1 MKKAELYRS
10 IEGIKPDRSMKNR
23 IMTAAEANDKITVSK
38 KPVFLPVAVAFLLV
52 INLGV
57 IANLMA
63 GDNFSSK
70 HNGEDNSFYGNS
82 TDEFSDYAEK
92 VYKEITEH
100 DYKKIEFLQ
109 EDNYFP
115 FTDKPWFE
123 MYSIDTIEKGA
134 VETGAENAGAENVFV
149 KYIKY
154 IQTIDGIYTNHE
166 YIIGYDGNGY
176 EKENIL
182 SITESNVDY
191 SSDIPE
197 KYKSEISADVNLSD
211 SFDKLVSE
219 YSMEKYGSLEYPYE
233 SSYNNQYDMRIL
245 LFPSLKSNESAPD
258 GIVYRFPAVFTVTA
272 PLEADVD
279 TIDENVYF
287 LVDGQGNSQNQL
299 SYDNYWKETVYA
311 DDANYETAE
320 LPEIEN
326 MNVDMAVRLLKN
338 TGYTNISERYVID
351 ERLQDTVIS
360 YDYGL
365 MPGDVKRKNAVIG
378 IIVSG
383 KQMPDIIGMDIGDAG
398 TVLNDQQIEYK
409 IIYMYGAKADD
420 TGQTVVST
428 SIGVNEIVN
437 GSEPV
442 EVFVE
447 SDTSCLA
454 AGLWSEMELEYSYS
468 ENGVDYYSSEEL
480 PDVIL
485 DGYYNDNGK
494 VFVNGISTKSDY
506 YEMCPDIYVGMSLE
520 AIDIQL
526 NEGFYYQD
534 KEVSGISL
542 IEYDSEM
549 DYNYKFVYTDNDVLY
564 TVLLKTVNEGSFE
577 EQIVSNIYVTK
588 EAVESEDSDNNQQ
601 AIYD

>member
-57 IANLMA
+57 IANLMT

-134 VETGAENAGAENVFV
+134 LETGAENAGVTNIFV
-149 KYIKY
+149 KY

-191 SSDIPE
+191 SSEIPE
-197 KYKSEISADVNLSD
+197 KYKNEISADVNLSD

-219 YSMEKYGSLEYPYE
+219 YSMEKYGGLEYPYE

-272 PLEADVD
+272 PQEADVD

-287 LVDGQGNSQNQL
+287 LVDRQGNSQNQL

-311 DDANYETAE
+311 DDASYETAE

-351 ERLQDTVIS
+351 ERLHDTVIS

-383 KQMPDIIGMDIGDAG
+383 KQMPDIIGMEIGDAG

-420 TGQTVVST
+420 TGQIVVST

-447 SDTSCLA
+447 SDRSCLA
-454 AGLWSEMELEYSYS
+454 AGLWSEMDLEYSYS
-468 ENGVDYYSSEEL
+468 ENGVDYYSSNEL

-549 DYNYKFVYTDNDVLY
+549 DYNYKFVYSDNDVLY

>member
-134 VETGAENAGAENVFV
+134 VETGAENAGVTNIFV
-149 KYIKY
+149 KY

-191 SSDIPE
+191 SSKIPE
-197 KYKSEISADVNLSD
+197 KYKNEISADVNLSD

-219 YSMEKYGSLEYPYE
+219 YSMEKYGGLEYPYE

-272 PLEADVD
+272 PQEADVD

-311 DDANYETAE
+311 DDASYETAE

-351 ERLQDTVIS
+351 ERLHDTVIS

-383 KQMPDIIGMDIGDAG
+383 KQMPDIIGMEIGDAG

-420 TGQTVVST
+420 TGQIVVST

-447 SDTSCLA
+447 SDSSCLA
-454 AGLWSEMELEYSYS
+454 AGLWSEMDLEYSYS
-468 ENGVDYYSSEEL
+468 ENGVDYYSSNEL

-549 DYNYKFVYTDNDVLY
+549 DYNYKFVYSDNDVLY

>member
-134 VETGAENAGAENVFV
+134 VETGAENAGVTNIFV
-149 KYIKY
+149 KY

-191 SSDIPE
+191 SSEIPE
-197 KYKSEISADVNLSD
+197 KYKNEISADVNLSD

-219 YSMEKYGSLEYPYE
+219 YSMEKYGGLEYPYE

-272 PLEADVD
+272 PQEADVD

-287 LVDGQGNSQNQL
+287 LVDRQGNSQNQL

-311 DDANYETAE
+311 DDASYETAE

-351 ERLQDTVIS
+351 ERLHDTVIS

-383 KQMPDIIGMDIGDAG
+383 KQMPDIIGMEIGDAG

-420 TGQTVVST
+420 TGQIVVST

-447 SDTSCLA
+447 SDSSCLA
-454 AGLWSEMELEYSYS
+454 AGLWSEMDLEYSYS
-468 ENGVDYYSSEEL
+468 ENGVDYYSSNEL

>member
-109 EDNYFP
+109 EGNYFP

-134 VETGAENAGAENVFV
+134 VETGAENAGVTNIFV
-149 KYIKY
+149 KY

-191 SSDIPE
+191 SSEIPE
-197 KYKSEISADVNLSD
+197 KYKNEISADVNLSD

-219 YSMEKYGSLEYPYE
+219 YSMEKYGGLEYPYE

-351 ERLQDTVIS
+351 ERLHDTVIS

-383 KQMPDIIGMDIGDAG
+383 KQMPDIIGMEIGDAG

-494 VFVNGISTKSDY
+494 VFVNGISTKNSF
-506 YEMCPDIYVGMSLE
+506 YEMCPDIYVGMTIDDINNVLESL
-520 AIDIQL
+520 D
-526 NEGFYYQD
+526 YYQE
-534 KEVSGISL
+534 KEVYL
-542 IEYDSEM
+542 VNPIEEDSIYG
-549 DYNYKFVYTDNDVLY
+549 DYNYEFGYIDDDGMKY
-564 TVLLKTVNEGSFE
+564 TVMLSVNG
-577 EQIVSNIYVTK
+577 EQVSNIYVTK
-588 EAVESEDSDNNQQ
+588 EAVDYGETDNNQQ
-601 AIYD
+601 IVYDE

>member
-57 IANLMA
+57 IANLMT

-134 VETGAENAGAENVFV
+134 LETGAENAGVTNIFV
-149 KYIKY
+149 KY

-191 SSDIPE
+191 SSEIPE
-197 KYKSEISADVNLSD
+197 KYKNEISADVNLSD

-219 YSMEKYGSLEYPYE
+219 YSMEKYGGLEYPYE

-272 PLEADVD
+272 PQEADVD

-287 LVDGQGNSQNQL
+287 LVVGLGYSQNQL

-311 DDANYETAE
+311 DDASYETAE

-351 ERLQDTVIS
+351 ERLHDTVIS

-383 KQMPDIIGMDIGDAG
+383 KQMPDIIGMEIGDAG

-420 TGQTVVST
+420 TGQIVVST

-447 SDTSCLA
+447 SDSSCLA
-454 AGLWSEMELEYSYS
+454 AGLWSEMDLEYSYS
-468 ENGVDYYSSEEL
+468 ENGVDYYSSNEL

-549 DYNYKFVYTDNDVLY
+549 DYNYKFVYSDNDVLY

>member
-191 SSDIPE
+191 SSEIPE
-197 KYKSEISADVNLSD
+197 KYKNEISADVNLSD

-272 PLEADVD
+272 PQEADVD

-383 KQMPDIIGMDIGDAG
+383 KQMPDIIGMEIGDAG

-494 VFVNGISTKSDY
+494 VFVNGISTKNSF
-506 YEMCPDIYVGMSLE
+506 YEMCPDIYVGMTIDDINNVLESL
-520 AIDIQL
+520 D
-526 NEGFYYQD
+526 YYQE
-534 KEVSGISL
+534 KEVYL
-542 IEYDSEM
+542 VNPIEEDSIYG
-549 DYNYKFVYTDNDVLY
+549 DYNYEFGYIDDDGMKY
-564 TVLLKTVNEGSFE
+564 TVMLSVNG
-577 EQIVSNIYVTK
+577 EQVSNIYVTK
-588 EAVESEDSDNNQQ
+588 EAVDYGETDNNQQ
-601 AIYD
+601 IVYDE

>member
-134 VETGAENAGAENVFV
+134 LETGAENAGVTNIFV
-149 KYIKY
+149 KY

-191 SSDIPE
+191 SSEIPE
-197 KYKSEISADVNLSD
+197 KYKNEISADVNLSD

-272 PLEADVD
+272 PQEADVD

-351 ERLQDTVIS
+351 ERLHDTVIS

-383 KQMPDIIGMDIGDAG
+383 KQMPDIIGMEIGDAG

-447 SDTSCLA
+447 SDTSCL
-454 AGLWSEMELEYSYS
+454 WSEMELEYSYS

-494 VFVNGISTKSDY
+494 VFVNGISTKNSF
-506 YEMCPDIYVGMSLE
+506 YEMCPDIYVGMTIDDINNVLESL
-520 AIDIQL
+520 D
-526 NEGFYYQD
+526 YYQE
-534 KEVSGISL
+534 KEVYL
-542 IEYDSEM
+542 VNPIEEDSIYG
-549 DYNYKFVYTDNDVLY
+549 DYNYEFGYIDDDGMKY
-564 TVLLKTVNEGSFE
+564 TVMLSVNG
-577 EQIVSNIYVTK
+577 EQVSNIYVTK
-588 EAVESEDSDNNQQ
+588 EAVDYGETDNNQQ
-601 AIYD
+601 IVYDE

>member
-134 VETGAENAGAENVFV
+134 LETGAENAGVTNIFV
-149 KYIKY
+149 KY

-191 SSDIPE
+191 SSEIPE
-197 KYKSEISADVNLSD
+197 KYKNEISADVNLSD

-272 PLEADVD
+272 PQEADVD

-311 DDANYETAE
+311 DDASYETAE

-351 ERLQDTVIS
+351 ERLHDTVIS

-383 KQMPDIIGMDIGDAG
+383 KQMPDIIGMEIGDAG

-420 TGQTVVST
+420 TGQIVVST

-447 SDTSCLA
+447 SDSSCLA
-454 AGLWSEMELEYSYS
+454 AGLWSEMDLEYSYS
-468 ENGVDYYSSEEL
+468 ENGVDYYSSNEL

>member
-10 IEGIKPDRSMKNR
+10 IEGIKPDRTMKNR

-123 MYSIDTIEKGA
+123 MYSIDTIKKGA
-134 VETGAENAGAENVFV
+134 VETGAENAGVTNIFV
-149 KYIKY
+149 KY

-191 SSDIPE
+191 SSEIPE
-197 KYKSEISADVNLSD
+197 KYKNEISADVNLSD

-219 YSMEKYGSLEYPYE
+219 YSVEKYGSLEYPYE

-272 PLEADVD
+272 PQEADVD

-311 DDANYETAE
+311 DDASYETAE

-351 ERLQDTVIS
+351 ERLHDTVIS

-383 KQMPDIIGMDIGDAG
+383 KQMPDIIGMEIGDAG

-420 TGQTVVST
+420 TGQIVVST

-447 SDTSCLA
+447 SDSSCLA
-454 AGLWSEMELEYSYS
+454 AGLWSEMDLEYSYS
-468 ENGVDYYSSEEL
+468 ENGVDYYSSNEL

-549 DYNYKFVYTDNDVLY
+549 DYNYKFVYSDNDVLY

>member
-123 MYSIDTIEKGA
+123 MYSIDTIKKGA
-134 VETGAENAGAENVFV
+134 VETGAENAGVTNIFV
-149 KYIKY
+149 KY

-191 SSDIPE
+191 SSEIPE
-197 KYKSEISADVNLSD
+197 KYKNEISADVNLSD

-219 YSMEKYGSLEYPYE
+219 YSVEKYGSLEYPYE

-272 PLEADVD
+272 PQEADVD

-287 LVDGQGNSQNQL
+287 LVDRQGNSQNQL

-311 DDANYETAE
+311 DDASYETAE

-351 ERLQDTVIS
+351 ERLHDTVIS

-365 MPGDVKRKNAVIG
+365 MPGDIKRKNAVIG

-383 KQMPDIIGMDIGDAG
+383 KQMPDIIGMEIGDAG

-420 TGQTVVST
+420 TGQIVVST

-447 SDTSCLA
+447 SDSSCLA
-454 AGLWSEMELEYSYS
+454 AGLWSEMDLEYSYS
-468 ENGVDYYSSEEL
+468 ENGVDYYSSNEL

-549 DYNYKFVYTDNDVLY
+549 DYNYKFVYSDNDVLY

>member
-23 IMTAAEANDKITVSK
+23 KMTAAEANDKITVSK

-134 VETGAENAGAENVFV
+134 LETGAENAGVTNIFV
-149 KYIKY
+149 KY

-191 SSDIPE
+191 SSEIPE
-197 KYKSEISADVNLSD
+197 KYKNEISADVNLSD

-272 PLEADVD
+272 PQEADVD

-351 ERLQDTVIS
+351 ERLHDTVIS

-383 KQMPDIIGMDIGDAG
+383 KQMPDIIGMEIGDAG

-494 VFVNGISTKSDY
+494 VFVNGISTKNSF
-506 YEMCPDIYVGMSLE
+506 YEMCPDIYVGMTIDDINNVLESL
-520 AIDIQL
+520 D
-526 NEGFYYQD
+526 YYQE
-534 KEVSGISL
+534 KEVYL
-542 IEYDSEM
+542 VNPIEEDSIYG
-549 DYNYKFVYTDNDVLY
+549 DYNYEFGYIDDDGMKY
-564 TVLLKTVNEGSFE
+564 TVMLSVNG
-577 EQIVSNIYVTK
+577 EQVSNIYVTK
-588 EAVESEDSDNNQQ
+588 EAVDYGETDNNQQ
-601 AIYD
+601 IVYDE

>member
-123 MYSIDTIEKGA
+123 MYSIDTIKKGA

-191 SSDIPE
+191 SSEIPE
-197 KYKSEISADVNLSD
+197 KYKNEISADVNLSD

-219 YSMEKYGSLEYPYE
+219 YSMEKYGGLEYPYE

-258 GIVYRFPAVFTVTA
+258 GIVYRFPAVFTVTT
-272 PLEADVD
+272 PQEADVD

-311 DDANYETAE
+311 DDASYETAE

-351 ERLQDTVIS
+351 ERLHDTVIS

-383 KQMPDIIGMDIGDAG
+383 KQMPDIIGMEIGDAG

-420 TGQTVVST
+420 TGQIVVST

-447 SDTSCLA
+447 SDSSCLA
-454 AGLWSEMELEYSYS
+454 AGLWSEMDLEYSYS
-468 ENGVDYYSSEEL
+468 ENGVDYYSSNEL

-549 DYNYKFVYTDNDVLY
+549 DYNYKFVYSDNDVLY

>member
-123 MYSIDTIEKGA
+123 MYSIDTIKKGA
-134 VETGAENAGAENVFV
+134 VETGAENAGVTNIFV
-149 KYIKY
+149 KY

-191 SSDIPE
+191 SSEIPE
-197 KYKSEISADVNLSD
+197 KYKNEISADVNLSD

-219 YSMEKYGSLEYPYE
+219 YSVEKYGSLEYPYE

-272 PLEADVD
+272 PQEADVD

-287 LVDGQGNSQNQL
+287 LVDRQGNSQNQL

-311 DDANYETAE
+311 DDASYETAE

-351 ERLQDTVIS
+351 ERLHDTVIS

-365 MPGDVKRKNAVIG
+365 MPGDIKRKNAVIG

-383 KQMPDIIGMDIGDAG
+383 KQMPDIIGMEIGDAG
-398 TVLNDQQIEYK
+398 TFLNDQQIEYK

-420 TGQTVVST
+420 TGQIVVST

-447 SDTSCLA
+447 SDSSCLA
-454 AGLWSEMELEYSYS
+454 AGLWSEMDLEYSYS
-468 ENGVDYYSSEEL
+468 ENGVDYYSSNEL

-549 DYNYKFVYTDNDVLY
+549 DYNYKFVYSDNDVLY

>member
-134 VETGAENAGAENVFV
+134 LETGAENAGVTNIFV
-149 KYIKY
+149 KY

-191 SSDIPE
+191 SSEIPE
-197 KYKSEISADVNLSD
+197 KYKNEISADVNLSD

-219 YSMEKYGSLEYPYE
+219 YSMEKYGGLEYPYE

-272 PLEADVD
+272 PQEADVD

-287 LVDGQGNSQNQL
+287 LVDRQGNSQNQL

-311 DDANYETAE
+311 DDASYETAE

-351 ERLQDTVIS
+351 ERLHDTVIS

-383 KQMPDIIGMDIGDAG
+383 KQMPDIIGMEIGDAG

-420 TGQTVVST
+420 TGQIVVST

-447 SDTSCLA
+447 SDSSCLA
-454 AGLWSEMELEYSYS
+454 AGLWSEMDLEYSYS
-468 ENGVDYYSSEEL
+468 ENGVDYYSSNEL

>member
-134 VETGAENAGAENVFV
+134 LETGAENAGVTNIFV
-149 KYIKY
+149 KY

-191 SSDIPE
+191 SSEIPE
-197 KYKSEISADVNLSD
+197 KYKNEISADVNLSD

-219 YSMEKYGSLEYPYE
+219 YSMEKYGGLEYPYE

-272 PLEADVD
+272 PQEADVD

-311 DDANYETAE
+311 DDASYETAE

-351 ERLQDTVIS
+351 ERLHDTVIS

-383 KQMPDIIGMDIGDAG
+383 KQMPDIIGMEIGDAG

-420 TGQTVVST
+420 TGQIVVST

-447 SDTSCLA
+447 SDSSCLA
-454 AGLWSEMELEYSYS
+454 AGLWSEMDLEYSYS
-468 ENGVDYYSSEEL
+468 ENGVDYYSSNEL

-549 DYNYKFVYTDNDVLY
+549 DYNYKFVYSDNDVLY
-564 TVLLKTVNEGSFE
+564 TVLLKIVNEGSFE

-588 EAVESEDSDNNQQ
+588 EAVESEDSDNNQK

>member
-123 MYSIDTIEKGA
+123 MYSIDTIKKGA
-134 VETGAENAGAENVFV
+134 VETGAENAGVTNIFV
-149 KYIKY
+149 KY

-191 SSDIPE
+191 SSEIPE
-197 KYKSEISADVNLSD
+197 KYKNEISADVNLSD

-219 YSMEKYGSLEYPYE
+219 YSVEKYGSLEYPYE

-272 PLEADVD
+272 PQEADVD

-287 LVDGQGNSQNQL
+287 LVDRQGNSQNQL

-311 DDANYETAE
+311 DDASYETAE

-351 ERLQDTVIS
+351 ERLHDTVIS

-365 MPGDVKRKNAVIG
+365 MPGDIKRKNAVIG

-383 KQMPDIIGMDIGDAG
+383 KQMPDIIGMEIGDAG

-420 TGQTVVST
+420 TGQIVVST

-447 SDTSCLA
+447 SDSSCLA
-454 AGLWSEMELEYSYS
+454 AGLWSEMDLEYSYS
-468 ENGVDYYSSEEL
+468 ENGVDYYSSNEL

-549 DYNYKFVYTDNDVLY
+549 DYNYKFVYSDNDVLY

-577 EQIVSNIYVTK
+577 EQRVSNIYVTK

>member
-38 KPVFLPVAVAFLLV
+38 KPVFLPVAVAFLPV

-494 VFVNGISTKSDY
+494 VFVNGISTKNSF
-506 YEMCPDIYVGMSLE
+506 YEMCPDIYVGMTIDDINNVLESL
-520 AIDIQL
+520 D
-526 NEGFYYQD
+526 YYQE
-534 KEVSGISL
+534 KEVYL
-542 IEYDSEM
+542 VNPIEEDSIYG
-549 DYNYKFVYTDNDVLY
+549 DYNYEFGYIDDDGMKY
-564 TVLLKTVNEGSFE
+564 TVMLSVNG
-577 EQIVSNIYVTK
+577 EQVSNIYVTK
-588 EAVESEDSDNNQQ
+588 EAVDYGETDNNQQ
-601 AIYD
+601 IVYDE

>member
-38 KPVFLPVAVAFLLV
+38 KTVFLPVAVAFLLV

-123 MYSIDTIEKGA
+123 MYSIDTIKKGA
-134 VETGAENAGAENVFV
+134 VETGAENAGVTNIFV
-149 KYIKY
+149 KY

-191 SSDIPE
+191 SSEIPE
-197 KYKSEISADVNLSD
+197 KYKNEISADVNLSD

-219 YSMEKYGSLEYPYE
+219 YSVEKYGSLEYPYE

-272 PLEADVD
+272 PQEADVD

-311 DDANYETAE
+311 DDASYETAE

-351 ERLQDTVIS
+351 ERLHDTVIS

-383 KQMPDIIGMDIGDAG
+383 KQMPDIIGMEIGDAG

-420 TGQTVVST
+420 TGQIVVST

-447 SDTSCLA
+447 SDSSCLA
-454 AGLWSEMELEYSYS
+454 AGLWSEMDLEYSYS
-468 ENGVDYYSSEEL
+468 ENGVDYYSSNEL

-549 DYNYKFVYTDNDVLY
+549 DYNYKFVYSDNDVLY

>member
-123 MYSIDTIEKGA
+123 MYSIDTIKKGA
-134 VETGAENAGAENVFV
+134 VETGAENAGVTNIFV
-149 KYIKY
+149 KY

-191 SSDIPE
+191 SSEIPE
-197 KYKSEISADVNLSD
+197 KYKNEISADVNLSD

-219 YSMEKYGSLEYPYE
+219 YSVEKYGSLEYPYE

-272 PLEADVD
+272 PQEADVD

-287 LVDGQGNSQNQL
+287 LVDRQGNSQNQL

-311 DDANYETAE
+311 DDASYETAE

-351 ERLQDTVIS
+351 ERLHDTVIS

-365 MPGDVKRKNAVIG
+365 MPGDIKRKNAVIG

-383 KQMPDIIGMDIGDAG
+383 KQMPDIIGMEIGDAG

-420 TGQTVVST
+420 TGQIVVST

-447 SDTSCLA
+447 SDSSCLA
-454 AGLWSEMELEYSYS
+454 
-468 ENGVDYYSSEEL
+468 VDFGQKWIWNTATAKMALITIHQMNYRMLYLTDITMITARYLST
-480 PDVIL
+480 
-485 DGYYNDNGK
+485 
-494 VFVNGISTKSDY
+494 VFQQKAIIMKCVR
-506 YEMCPDIYVGMSLE
+506 IYM
-520 AIDIQL
+520 
-526 NEGFYYQD
+526 
-534 KEVSGISL
+534 
-542 IEYDSEM
+542 
-549 DYNYKFVYTDNDVLY
+549 
-564 TVLLKTVNEGSFE
+564 
-577 EQIVSNIYVTK
+577 
-588 EAVESEDSDNNQQ
+588 
-601 AIYD
+601 

>member
-134 VETGAENAGAENVFV
+134 LETGAENAGVTNIFV
-149 KYIKY
+149 KY

-191 SSDIPE
+191 SSEIPE
-197 KYKSEISADVNLSD
+197 KYKNEISADVNLSD

-219 YSMEKYGSLEYPYE
+219 YSMEKYGGLEYPYE

-272 PLEADVD
+272 PQEADVD

-287 LVDGQGNSQNQL
+287 LVDRQGNSQNQL

-506 YEMCPDIYVGMSLE
+506 YEMCPDIYVGMTIDDINNVLESL
-520 AIDIQL
+520 D
-526 NEGFYYQD
+526 YYQE
-534 KEVSGISL
+534 KEVYL
-542 IEYDSEM
+542 VNPIEEDSIYG
-549 DYNYKFVYTDNDVLY
+549 DYNYEFGYIDDDGMKY
-564 TVLLKTVNEGSFE
+564 TVMLSVNG
-577 EQIVSNIYVTK
+577 EQVSNIYVTK
-588 EAVESEDSDNNQQ
+588 EAVDYGETDNNQQ
-601 AIYD
+601 IVYDE

>member
-191 SSDIPE
+191 SSEIPE
-197 KYKSEISADVNLSD
+197 KYKNEISADVNLSD

-494 VFVNGISTKSDY
+494 VFVNGISTKNSF
-506 YEMCPDIYVGMSLE
+506 YEMCPDIYVGMTIDDINNVLESL
-520 AIDIQL
+520 D
-526 NEGFYYQD
+526 YYQE
-534 KEVSGISL
+534 KEVYL
-542 IEYDSEM
+542 VNPIEEDSIYG
-549 DYNYKFVYTDNDVLY
+549 DYNYEFGYIDDDGMKY
-564 TVLLKTVNEGSFE
+564 TVMLSVNG
-577 EQIVSNIYVTK
+577 EQVSNIYVTK
-588 EAVESEDSDNNQQ
+588 EAVDYGETDNNQQ
-601 AIYD
+601 IVYDE

>member
-1 MKKAELYRS
+1 
-10 IEGIKPDRSMKNR
+10 
-23 IMTAAEANDKITVSK
+23 MTAAEANDKITVSK

-272 PLEADVD
+272 PQEADVD

-287 LVDGQGNSQNQL
+287 LVDRQGNSQNQL

-311 DDANYETAE
+311 DDASYETAE

-351 ERLQDTVIS
+351 ERLHDTVIS

-365 MPGDVKRKNAVIG
+365 MPGDIKRKNAVIG

-383 KQMPDIIGMDIGDAG
+383 KQMPDIIGMEIGDAG

-420 TGQTVVST
+420 TGQIVVST

-447 SDTSCLA
+447 SDSSCLA

-494 VFVNGISTKSDY
+494 VFVNGISTKNSF
-506 YEMCPDIYVGMSLE
+506 YEMCPDIYVGMTIDDINNVLESL
-520 AIDIQL
+520 D
-526 NEGFYYQD
+526 YYQE
-534 KEVSGISL
+534 KEVYL
-542 IEYDSEM
+542 VNPIEEDSIYG
-549 DYNYKFVYTDNDVLY
+549 DYNYEFGYIDDDGMKY
-564 TVLLKTVNEGSFE
+564 TVMLSVNG
-577 EQIVSNIYVTK
+577 EQVSNIYVTK
-588 EAVESEDSDNNQQ
+588 EAVDYGETDNNQQ
-601 AIYD
+601 IVYDE

>member
-134 VETGAENAGAENVFV
+134 LETGAENAGVTNIFV
-149 KYIKY
+149 KY

-191 SSDIPE
+191 SSEIPE
-197 KYKSEISADVNLSD
+197 KYKNEISADVNLSD

-219 YSMEKYGSLEYPYE
+219 YSMEKYGGLEYPYE

-272 PLEADVD
+272 PQEADVD

-287 LVDGQGNSQNQL
+287 LVDRQGNSQNQL

-311 DDANYETAE
+311 DDASYETAE

-351 ERLQDTVIS
+351 ERLHDTVIS

-383 KQMPDIIGMDIGDAG
+383 KQMPDIIGMEIGDAG

-420 TGQTVVST
+420 TGQIVVST

-447 SDTSCLA
+447 SDSSCLA
-454 AGLWSEMELEYSYS
+454 AGLWSEMDLEYSYS

-480 PDVIL
+480 LDVIL

-506 YEMCPDIYVGMSLE
+506 YEMCPDIYVGMTIDDINNVLESL
-520 AIDIQL
+520 D
-526 NEGFYYQD
+526 YYQE
-534 KEVSGISL
+534 KEVYL
-542 IEYDSEM
+542 VNPIEEDSIYG
-549 DYNYKFVYTDNDVLY
+549 DYNYEFGYIDDDGMKY
-564 TVLLKTVNEGSFE
+564 TVMLSVNG
-577 EQIVSNIYVTK
+577 EQVSNIYVTK
-588 EAVESEDSDNNQQ
+588 EAVDYGETDNNQQ
-601 AIYD
+601 IVYDE

>member
-123 MYSIDTIEKGA
+123 MYSIDTIKKGA
-134 VETGAENAGAENVFV
+134 VETGAENAGVTNIFV
-149 KYIKY
+149 KY

-191 SSDIPE
+191 SSEIPE
-197 KYKSEISADVNLSD
+197 KYKNEISADVNLSD

-219 YSMEKYGSLEYPYE
+219 YSMEKSGGLEYPYE

-272 PLEADVD
+272 PQEADVD

-287 LVDGQGNSQNQL
+287 LVDGQGNSQNHL

-311 DDANYETAE
+311 DDASYETAE

-351 ERLQDTVIS
+351 ERLHDTVIS

-383 KQMPDIIGMDIGDAG
+383 KQMPDIIGMEIGDAG

-420 TGQTVVST
+420 TGQIVVST

-447 SDTSCLA
+447 SDSSCLA
-454 AGLWSEMELEYSYS
+454 AGLWSEMDLEYSYS
-468 ENGVDYYSSEEL
+468 ENGVDYYSSNEL

>member
-123 MYSIDTIEKGA
+123 MYSIDTIKKGA
-134 VETGAENAGAENVFV
+134 VETGAENAGVTNIFV
-149 KYIKY
+149 KY

-191 SSDIPE
+191 SSEIPE
-197 KYKSEISADVNLSD
+197 KYKNEISADVNLSD

-219 YSMEKYGSLEYPYE
+219 YSVEKYGSLEYPYE

-272 PLEADVD
+272 PQEADVD

-311 DDANYETAE
+311 DDASYETAE

-351 ERLQDTVIS
+351 ERLHDTVIS

-383 KQMPDIIGMDIGDAG
+383 KQMPDIIGMEIGDAG

-420 TGQTVVST
+420 TGQIVVST

-447 SDTSCLA
+447 SDSSCLA
-454 AGLWSEMELEYSYS
+454 AGLWSEMDLEYSYS
-468 ENGVDYYSSEEL
+468 ENGVDYYSSNEL

>member
-123 MYSIDTIEKGA
+123 MYSIDTIKKGA
-134 VETGAENAGAENVFV
+134 VETGAENAGVTNIFV
-149 KYIKY
+149 KY

-191 SSDIPE
+191 SSEIPE
-197 KYKSEISADVNLSD
+197 KYKNEISADVNLSD

-219 YSMEKYGSLEYPYE
+219 YSVEKYGSLEYPYE

-272 PLEADVD
+272 PQEADVD

-287 LVDGQGNSQNQL
+287 LVDRQGNSQNQL

-311 DDANYETAE
+311 DDASYETAE

-351 ERLQDTVIS
+351 ERLHDTVIS

-365 MPGDVKRKNAVIG
+365 MPGDIKRKNAVIG

-383 KQMPDIIGMDIGDAG
+383 KQMPDIIGMEIGDAG

-409 IIYMYGAKADD
+409 IIYIYVDKADD
-420 TGQTVVST
+420 TVHIVVST

-447 SDTSCLA
+447 SDSSCLA
-454 AGLWSEMELEYSYS
+454 AGLWSEMDLEYSYS
-468 ENGVDYYSSEEL
+468 ENGVDYYSSNEL

-549 DYNYKFVYTDNDVLY
+549 DYNYKFVYSDNDVLY

>member
-123 MYSIDTIEKGA
+123 MYSIDTIKKGA
-134 VETGAENAGAENVFV
+134 VETGAENAGVTNIFV
-149 KYIKY
+149 KY

-191 SSDIPE
+191 SSEIPE
-197 KYKSEISADVNLSD
+197 KYKNEISADVNLSD

-219 YSMEKYGSLEYPYE
+219 YSVEKYGSLEYPYE

-272 PLEADVD
+272 PQEADVD

-287 LVDGQGNSQNQL
+287 LVDRQGNSQNQL

-311 DDANYETAE
+311 DDASYETAE

-351 ERLQDTVIS
+351 ERLHDTVIS

-383 KQMPDIIGMDIGDAG
+383 KQMPDIIGMEIGDAG

-420 TGQTVVST
+420 TGQIVVST

-447 SDTSCLA
+447 SDSSCLA
-454 AGLWSEMELEYSYS
+454 AGLWSEMDLEYSYS
-468 ENGVDYYSSEEL
+468 ENGVDYYSSNEL

>member
-123 MYSIDTIEKGA
+123 MYSIDTIKKGA
-134 VETGAENAGAENVFV
+134 VETGAENAGVTNIFV
-149 KYIKY
+149 KY

-191 SSDIPE
+191 SSEIPE
-197 KYKSEISADVNLSD
+197 KYKNEISADVNLSD

-219 YSMEKYGSLEYPYE
+219 YSVEKYGSLEYPYE

-272 PLEADVD
+272 PQEADVD

-287 LVDGQGNSQNQL
+287 LVDRQGNSQNQL

-311 DDANYETAE
+311 DDASYETAE

-351 ERLQDTVIS
+351 ERLHDTVIS

-365 MPGDVKRKNAVIG
+365 MPGDIKRKNAVIG

-383 KQMPDIIGMDIGDAG
+383 KQMPDIIGMEIGDAG

-420 TGQTVVST
+420 TGQIVVST

-447 SDTSCLA
+447 SDSSCLA
-454 AGLWSEMELEYSYS
+454 AGLWSEMDLEYSYS
-468 ENGVDYYSSEEL
+468 ENGVDYYSSNEL

-526 NEGFYYQD
+526 NEGYYQD

-549 DYNYKFVYTDNDVLY
+549 DYNYKFVYSDNDVLY

>member
-63 GDNFSSK
+63 GNNFSSK

-134 VETGAENAGAENVFV
+134 VETGAENAGVTNIFV
-149 KYIKY
+149 KY

-191 SSDIPE
+191 SSEIPE
-197 KYKSEISADVNLSD
+197 KYKNEISADVNLSD

-219 YSMEKYGSLEYPYE
+219 YSMEKYGGLEYPYE

-272 PLEADVD
+272 PQEADVD

-287 LVDGQGNSQNQL
+287 LVDRQGNSQNQL

-311 DDANYETAE
+311 DDASYETAE

-351 ERLQDTVIS
+351 ERLHDTVIS

-365 MPGDVKRKNAVIG
+365 MPGDIKRKNAVIG

-383 KQMPDIIGMDIGDAG
+383 KQMPDIIGMEIGDAG

-420 TGQTVVST
+420 TGQIVVST

-447 SDTSCLA
+447 SDSSCLA
-454 AGLWSEMELEYSYS
+454 AGLWSEMDLEYSYS
-468 ENGVDYYSSEEL
+468 ENGVDYYSSNEL

-549 DYNYKFVYTDNDVLY
+549 DYNYKFVYSDNDVLY

>member
-134 VETGAENAGAENVFV
+134 LETGAENAGVTNIFV
-149 KYIKY
+149 KY

-191 SSDIPE
+191 SSEIPE
-197 KYKSEISADVNLSD
+197 KYKNEISADVNLSD

-219 YSMEKYGSLEYPYE
+219 YSMEKYGGLEYPYE

-272 PLEADVD
+272 PQEADVD

-311 DDANYETAE
+311 DDASYETAE

-351 ERLQDTVIS
+351 ERLHDTVIS

-494 VFVNGISTKSDY
+494 VFVNGISTKNSF
-506 YEMCPDIYVGMSLE
+506 YEMCPDIYVGMTIDDINNVLESL
-520 AIDIQL
+520 D
-526 NEGFYYQD
+526 YYQE
-534 KEVSGISL
+534 KEVYL
-542 IEYDSEM
+542 VNPIEEDSIYG
-549 DYNYKFVYTDNDVLY
+549 DYNYEFGYIDDDGMKY
-564 TVLLKTVNEGSFE
+564 TVMLSVNG
-577 EQIVSNIYVTK
+577 EQVSNIYVTK
-588 EAVESEDSDNNQQ
+588 EAVDYGETDNNQQ
-601 AIYD
+601 IVYDE

>member
-109 EDNYFP
+109 EGNYFP

-134 VETGAENAGAENVFV
+134 VETGAENAGVTNIFV
-149 KYIKY
+149 KY

-191 SSDIPE
+191 SSEIPE
-197 KYKSEISADVNLSD
+197 KYKNEISADVNLSD
-211 SFDKLVSE
+211 SVDKLVSE
-219 YSMEKYGSLEYPYE
+219 YSLETFDGSGDAYE

-272 PLEADVD
+272 PQEADVD

-351 ERLQDTVIS
+351 ERLHDTVIS

-365 MPGDVKRKNAVIG
+365 MPGDIKRKNAVIG

-383 KQMPDIIGMDIGDAG
+383 KQMPDIIGMEIGDAG

-494 VFVNGISTKSDY
+494 VFVNGISTKNSF
-506 YEMCPDIYVGMSLE
+506 YEMCPDIYVGMTIDDINNVLESL
-520 AIDIQL
+520 D
-526 NEGFYYQD
+526 YYQE
-534 KEVSGISL
+534 KEVYL
-542 IEYDSEM
+542 VNPIEEDSIYG
-549 DYNYKFVYTDNDVLY
+549 DYNYEFGYIDDDGMKY
-564 TVLLKTVNEGSFE
+564 TVMLSVNG
-577 EQIVSNIYVTK
+577 EQVSNIYVTK
-588 EAVESEDSDNNQQ
+588 EAVDYGETDNNQQ
-601 AIYD
+601 IVYDE

>member
-123 MYSIDTIEKGA
+123 MYSIDTIKKGA
-134 VETGAENAGAENVFV
+134 VETGAENAGVTNIFV
-149 KYIKY
+149 KY

-191 SSDIPE
+191 SSEIPE
-197 KYKSEISADVNLSD
+197 KYKNEISADVNLSD

-219 YSMEKYGSLEYPYE
+219 YSVEKYGSLEYPYE

-272 PLEADVD
+272 PQEADVD

-287 LVDGQGNSQNQL
+287 LVDRQGNSQNQL

-311 DDANYETAE
+311 DDASYETAE

-351 ERLQDTVIS
+351 ERLHDTVIS

-365 MPGDVKRKNAVIG
+365 MPGDIKRKNAVIG

-383 KQMPDIIGMDIGDAG
+383 KQMPDIIGMEIGDAG

-420 TGQTVVST
+420 TGQIVVST

-447 SDTSCLA
+447 SDSSCLA
-454 AGLWSEMELEYSYS
+454 AGLWSEMDLEHSYS
-468 ENGVDYYSSEEL
+468 ENGVDYYSSNEL

-549 DYNYKFVYTDNDVLY
+549 DYNYKFVYSDNDVLY

>member
-272 PLEADVD
+272 PQEADVD

-311 DDANYETAE
+311 DDASYETAE

-351 ERLQDTVIS
+351 ERLHDTVIS

-506 YEMCPDIYVGMSLE
+506 YEMCPDIYVGMTIDDINNVLESL
-520 AIDIQL
+520 D
-526 NEGFYYQD
+526 YYQE
-534 KEVSGISL
+534 KEVYL
-542 IEYDSEM
+542 VNPIEEDSIYG
-549 DYNYKFVYTDNDVLY
+549 DYNYEFGYIDDDGMKY
-564 TVLLKTVNEGSFE
+564 TVMLSVNG
-577 EQIVSNIYVTK
+577 EQVSNIYVTK

>member
-191 SSDIPE
+191 SSEIPE
-197 KYKSEISADVNLSD
+197 KYKNEISADVNLSD

-219 YSMEKYGSLEYPYE
+219 YSMEKYGGLEYPYE

-272 PLEADVD
+272 PQEADVD

-287 LVDGQGNSQNQL
+287 LVDRQGNSQNQL

-311 DDANYETAE
+311 DDASYETAE

-351 ERLQDTVIS
+351 ERLHDTVIS

-383 KQMPDIIGMDIGDAG
+383 KQMPDIIGMEIGDAG

-420 TGQTVVST
+420 TGQIVVST

-447 SDTSCLA
+447 SDSSCLA
-454 AGLWSEMELEYSYS
+454 AGLWSEMDLEYSYS
-468 ENGVDYYSSEEL
+468 ENGVDYYSSNEL

-549 DYNYKFVYTDNDVLY
+549 DYNYKFVYSDNDVLY

>member
-272 PLEADVD
+272 PQEADVD

-287 LVDGQGNSQNQL
+287 LVDRQGNSQNQL

-311 DDANYETAE
+311 DDASYETAE

-351 ERLQDTVIS
+351 ERLHDTVIS

-365 MPGDVKRKNAVIG
+365 MPGDIKRKNAVIG

-383 KQMPDIIGMDIGDAG
+383 KQMPDIIGMEIGDAG

-420 TGQTVVST
+420 TGQIVVST

-447 SDTSCLA
+447 SDSSCLA

-494 VFVNGISTKSDY
+494 VFVNGISTKNSF
-506 YEMCPDIYVGMSLE
+506 YEMCPDIYVGMTIDDINNVLESL
-520 AIDIQL
+520 D
-526 NEGFYYQD
+526 YYQE
-534 KEVSGISL
+534 KEVYL
-542 IEYDSEM
+542 VNPIEEDSIYG
-549 DYNYKFVYTDNDVLY
+549 DYNYEFGYIDDDGMKY
-564 TVLLKTVNEGSFE
+564 TVMLSVNG
-577 EQIVSNIYVTK
+577 EQVSNIYVTK
-588 EAVESEDSDNNQQ
+588 EAVDYGETDNNQQ
-601 AIYD
+601 IVYDE

>member
-134 VETGAENAGAENVFV
+134 VETGAENAGVTNIFV
-149 KYIKY
+149 KY

-191 SSDIPE
+191 SSEIPE
-197 KYKSEISADVNLSD
+197 KYKNEISADVNLSD

-219 YSMEKYGSLEYPYE
+219 YSMEKYGGLEYPYE

-272 PLEADVD
+272 PQEADVD

-287 LVDGQGNSQNQL
+287 LVDRQGNSQNQL

-311 DDANYETAE
+311 DDASYETAE

-351 ERLQDTVIS
+351 ERLHDTVIS

-365 MPGDVKRKNAVIG
+365 MPGDIKRKNAVIG

-383 KQMPDIIGMDIGDAG
+383 KQMPDIIGMEIGDAG

-420 TGQTVVST
+420 TGQIVVST
-428 SIGVNEIVN
+428 SIGLNEIVN

-447 SDTSCLA
+447 SDSSCLA
-454 AGLWSEMELEYSYS
+454 AGLWSEMDLEYSYS
-468 ENGVDYYSSEEL
+468 ENGVDYYSSNEL

-549 DYNYKFVYTDNDVLY
+549 DYNYKFVYSDNDVLY

>member
-123 MYSIDTIEKGA
+123 MYSIDTIKKGA
-134 VETGAENAGAENVFV
+134 VETGAENAGVTNIFV
-149 KYIKY
+149 KY

-191 SSDIPE
+191 SSEIPE
-197 KYKSEISADVNLSD
+197 KYKNEISADVNLSD

-219 YSMEKYGSLEYPYE
+219 YSVEKYGSLEYPYE

-272 PLEADVD
+272 PQEADVD

-311 DDANYETAE
+311 DDASYETAE

-351 ERLQDTVIS
+351 ERLHDTVIS

-383 KQMPDIIGMDIGDAG
+383 KQMPDIIGMEIGDAG

-420 TGQTVVST
+420 TGQIVVST

-447 SDTSCLA
+447 SDSSCLA
-454 AGLWSEMELEYSYS
+454 AGLWSEMDLEYSYS
-468 ENGVDYYSSEEL
+468 ENGVDYYSSNEL

-549 DYNYKFVYTDNDVLY
+549 DYNYKFVYSDNDVLY

-577 EQIVSNIYVTK
+577 EQIVSNTK

>member
-134 VETGAENAGAENVFV
+134 LETGAENAGVTNIFV
-149 KYIKY
+149 KY

-191 SSDIPE
+191 SSEIPE
-197 KYKSEISADVNLSD
+197 KYKNEISADVNLSD

-219 YSMEKYGSLEYPYE
+219 YSMEKYGGLEYPYE

-272 PLEADVD
+272 PQEADVD

-311 DDANYETAE
+311 DDASYETAE

-351 ERLQDTVIS
+351 ERLHDTVIS

-506 YEMCPDIYVGMSLE
+506 YEMCPDIYVGMTIDDINNVLESL
-520 AIDIQL
+520 D
-526 NEGFYYQD
+526 YYQE
-534 KEVSGISL
+534 KEVYL
-542 IEYDSEM
+542 VNPIEEDSIYG
-549 DYNYKFVYTDNDVLY
+549 DYNYEFGYIDDDGMKY
-564 TVLLKTVNEGSFE
+564 TVMLSVNG
-577 EQIVSNIYVTK
+577 EQVSNIYVTK
-588 EAVESEDSDNNQQ
+588 EAVDYGETDNNQQ
-601 AIYD
+601 IVYDE

>member
-123 MYSIDTIEKGA
+123 MYSIDTIKKGA
-134 VETGAENAGAENVFV
+134 VETGAENAGVTNIFV
-149 KYIKY
+149 KY

-191 SSDIPE
+191 SSEIPE
-197 KYKSEISADVNLSD
+197 KYKNEISADVNLSD

-219 YSMEKYGSLEYPYE
+219 YSVEKYGSLEYPYE

-272 PLEADVD
+272 PQEADVD

-311 DDANYETAE
+311 DDASYETAE

-351 ERLQDTVIS
+351 ERLHDTVIS

-383 KQMPDIIGMDIGDAG
+383 KQMPDIIGMEIGDAG

-420 TGQTVVST
+420 TGQIVVST

-447 SDTSCLA
+447 SDSSCLA
-454 AGLWSEMELEYSYS
+454 AGLWSEMDLEYSYS
-468 ENGVDYYSSEEL
+468 ENGVDYYSSNEL

-549 DYNYKFVYTDNDVLY
+549 DYNYKFVYSDNDVLY